1 MKDMD
6 TTTEKSRRGSDVRY
20 ALHLL
25 KGNPIVLAGTAIS
38 IASLIVGLL
47 SGLLVDPNSWKHYDL
62 GLRLCWNNQA
72 LDWHIRNVFT
82 CSGSTYPLGTD
93 AFGRDLLKMIIL
105 SIPLDV
111 QIALEVVASAVII
124 GVVVGGFAAYLGGK
138 IDEVILRITDVFL
151 SIPSILL
158 AIVLLVIAGRSFI
171 ILTFAVLITWWPTY
185 VRLVRSQ
192 VLSEKEK
199 PYVESLRVLG
209 AGGSRILFGHIIP
222 NSIYPI
228 LVQATMD
235 IGSVMLTIAALTFLG
250 FAPSPL
256 IPELGNLA
264 NQGITYFFTAPWLI
278 IFPGLTIFI
287 VSLGFNLLGDGVRDI
302 FDPRL
307 RR

>member
-1 MKDMD
+1 MRYMRATTD
-6 TTTEKSRRGSDVRY
+6 TSRRGSDIRY

-25 KGNPIVLAGTAIS
+25 KGNPIVLAGTIIS
-38 IASLIVGLL
+38 IASLIEGLL
-47 SGLLVDPNSWKHYDL
+47 SGLMVDPNSWKHYDFN
-62 GLRLCWNNQA
+62 LRLCWNNHA
-72 LDWHIRNVFT
+72 IDWHIRNVFV
-82 CSGSTYPLGTD
+82 CSGNYPLGTD

-105 SIPLDV
+105 AIPLDV
-111 QIALEVVASAVII
+111 QIALEVVTSAVVI
-124 GVVVGGFAAYLGGK
+124 GIAVGGFAGYVGGK
-138 IDEVILRITDVFL
+138 IDEVILRVTDVFL

-158 AIVLLVIAGRSFI
+158 AIILLVIVGRSFI

-199 PYVESLRVLG
+199 PYVETLRVLA
-209 AGGSRILFGHIIP
+209 AGGSRILFGHVIP
-222 NSIYPI
+222 NSIYPL

-264 NQGITYFFTAPWLI
+264 NQGISYFFIAPWLI

-287 VSLGFNLLGDGVRDI
+287 ISIGFNLLGDGVRDI